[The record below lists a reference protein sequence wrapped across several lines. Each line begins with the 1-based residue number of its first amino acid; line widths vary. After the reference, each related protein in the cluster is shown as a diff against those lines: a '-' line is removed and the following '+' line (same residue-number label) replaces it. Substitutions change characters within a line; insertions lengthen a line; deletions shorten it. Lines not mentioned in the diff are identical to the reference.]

1 MLIYNFEKNF
11 LGIDESDLRILGF
24 QDFSSLRAEATD
36 FADLFVKTP
45 GYIHNFKHVHW
56 IDFIAC
62 AESSDDSKVIIHAN
76 NRTFKCNLDLKTI
89 YLIDNPTSKA
99 YVITLQN
106 LRELTNNEN
115 KEISND
121 IAGKPAPSK
130 TKTTVIS
137 DVFNTAVKSPVPT
150 PTLVS
155 TTKVTPDPYEID
167 VHEDEFDK
175 PNSLDIIEDIYEP
188 HEEIELEVVQEPV
201 VAKTTPVEPV
211 IPQEEE
217 TAEDDFKLDID
228 VTPEDIKQEGPTP
241 TQIEEIEEENED
253 DGYDASYIYDP
264 NVASSELGL
273 PVDLIEEFIEDFIAQ
288 AKEFKDDLYS
298 ALENSDMDK
307 LKIQSHK
314 LKGVAANLRI
324 ENAFNVLTIIN
335 SSSEINEILKNL
347 NIFYK
352 IIAALS
358 GESDQVTNVQKVE
371 KSEVPQI
378 EIEETPTTQANDDE
392 ELIIDFKDD
401 FSIAQPSFKEEKL
414 EDTDNL
420 VLEFKDEGSDDLYI
434 DYEDKPELLEEPS
447 HQEENFID
455 LEIPEPSAAPEPQK
469 KVEIQEEIK
478 SESEPEPVM
487 QAQTTRLTYDKKQAA
502 SEIGLDIDTFN
513 ELFLDYIEGCQASAD
528 EIKKAILKDN
538 AQEWR
543 ANAIQIKGM
552 SDNMRVQDFT
562 TDLETIIETQD
573 KSVAQEA
580 LVKIESLIGKISDL
594 GA

>member
-24 QDFSSLRAEATD
+24 QDFSSLRAEAAD

-89 YLIDNPTSKA
+89 YLIDNPTSQA
-99 YVITLQN
+99 YIITLQN

-121 IAGKPAPSK
+121 IASKPTPLKS
-130 TKTTVIS
+130 KTTVVS
-137 DVFNTAVKSPVPT
+137 DVFHTATKNPIPT

-167 VHEDEFDK
+167 IHENEFDK
-175 PNSLDIIEDIYEP
+175 PASLDIIDDIYEP
-188 HEEIELEVVQEPV
+188 REGIGEVQEPKV
-201 VAKTTPVEPV
+201 VREAPKETVK
-211 IPQEEE
+211 PQEVEKV
-217 TAEDDFKLDID
+217 EDDFKLDID
-228 VTPEDIKQEGPTP
+228 VTPEEISQERATSAQIKES
-241 TQIEEIEEENED
+241 EVESEN
-253 DGYDASYIYDP
+253 DGYDSSYVYDP

-288 AKEFKDDLYS
+288 SKEFKDDLYS
-298 ALENSDMDK
+298 ALETSDMDK

-324 ENAFNVLTIIN
+324 EDAFNVLTIIN
-335 SSSEINEILKNL
+335 SSSDVNEIQKNL
-347 NIFYK
+347 KIFYK
-352 IIAALS
+352 IIAVLS
-358 GESDQVTNVQKVE
+358 GESAELTTTSKVE
-371 KSEVPQI
+371 KTELPQV
-378 EIEETPTTQANDDE
+378 ETENIPTSPTDNEE
-392 ELIIDFKDD
+392 ELVIDFKDD
-401 FSIAQPSFKEEKL
+401 FSTAQASFEEEKL
-414 EDTDNL
+414 DDFDDTDNL
-420 VLEFKDEGSDDLYI
+420 VLEFKDETSDDLYI
-434 DYEDKPELLEEPS
+434 DHEDKDEPLS
-447 HQEENFID
+447 KPSYKEENFME
-455 LEIPEPSAAPEPQK
+455 LEFTEPIATPEPPEQ
-469 KVEIQEEIK
+469 V
-478 SESEPEPVM
+478 EPEI
-487 QAQTTRLTYDKKQAA
+487 TKLTYNKKQAA

-513 ELFLDYIEGCQASAD
+513 ELFLDYIEGCQVSAD
-528 EIKKAILKDN
+528 EIKKAIEKDN
-538 AQEWR
+538 PQQWR
-543 ANAIQIKGM
+543 ASAIQIKGM
-552 SDNMRVQDFT
+552 SDNMRVEDFT
-562 TDLETIIETQD
+562 ADLETIIETQN
-573 KSVAQEA
+573 KSVAQDS

>member
-76 NRTFKCNLDLKTI
+76 NKTFRCNLDLKII

-99 YVITLQN
+99 YIITLQN

-121 IAGKPAPSK
+121 LADKPAPSK
-130 TKTTVIS
+130 TKTTIIS
-137 DVFNTAVKSPVPT
+137 DVFNTASTKTAIPT
-150 PTLVS
+150 AT
-155 TTKVTPDPYEID
+155 VTPDPYEID
-167 VHEDEFDK
+167 VREDEFGK
-175 PNSLDIIEDIYEP
+175 PNSLDIIDDIYEP
-188 HEEIELEVVQEPV
+188 NEEIELEVVKEPSIAKVIPKEPV
-201 VAKTTPVEPV
+201 KPK
-211 IPQEEE
+211 EEE
-217 TAEDDFKLDID
+217 KVEDDFQLDID
-228 VTPEDIKQEGPTP
+228 VTQENVPQETSTP
-241 TQIEEIEEENED
+241 IQIEEED
-253 DGYDASYIYDP
+253 EGYNTSYVYNP

-288 AKEFKDDLYS
+288 AKEFKDDLYN
-298 ALENSDMDK
+298 ALENSEMDK

-324 ENAFNVLTIIN
+324 ENAFDVLTIIN
-335 SSSEINEILKNL
+335 SSSDINEIQKNL

-358 GESDQVTNVQKVE
+358 GESTHNQDVQKTEKVE
-371 KSEVPQI
+371 VAQI
-378 EIEETPTTQANDDE
+378 EIEETPAPQINDE
-392 ELIIDFKDD
+392 QELVIDFKDD
-401 FSIAQPSFKEEKL
+401 FSIAEPSFEEEKL
-414 EDTDNL
+414 DDADNL
-420 VLEFKDEGSDDLYI
+420 VLEFKDENPDDLYV
-434 DYEDKPELLEEPS
+434 DYEDKPEVLEELS
-447 HQEENFID
+447 HQKENFMD
-455 LEIPEPSAAPEPQK
+455 LEIT
-469 KVEIQEEIK
+469 
-478 SESEPEPVM
+478 EPVL
-487 QAQTTRLTYDKKQAA
+487 QPQTAELIYSKKQAA

-528 EIKKAILKDN
+528 KIKKAILKDN
-538 AQEWR
+538 AQQWR

-573 KSVAQEA
+573 KAVAQEA
-580 LVKIESLIGKISDL
+580 LVKIESLIDKISDL